1 MKHLKT
7 YRIFEN
13 DNFRP
18 GSALD
23 NDHLETE
30 RAAKQ
35 LPQSVKDTLQD
46 VFSKMSPQDIE
57 ALRKQLAGVTEEEIK
72 DVAEEEVQA
81 QVQGGQ
87 GQVQGGQGQ
96 AQSAPTNENFLKKA
110 GNWISRNRGTIGATL
125 LVGGLAAL
133 GLKGEQAEHITNI
146 LRDNQTL
153 DVLKDPVWLAAS
165 ISSLLG
171 LVGIGSAVSSGFKK
185 AGEDAK
191 IAWENNM
198 IKRGLAKRD
207 ENGVLV
213 SLKTGK
219 PLVYAR

>member
-1 MKHLKT
+1 MKYLKK
-7 YRIFEN
+7 FNEN
-13 DNFRP
+13 FSTINE
-18 GSALD
+18 
-23 NDHLETE
+23 NVE
-30 RAAKQ
+30 

-72 DVAEEEVQA
+72 DAAEEEVQA
-81 QVQGGQ
+81 QVQG
-87 GQVQGGQGQ
+87 GGQGQ

-125 LVGGLAAL
+125 LVGGLATL

-153 DVLKDPVWLAAS
+153 DVLTDPVWLAAS

-213 SLKTGK
+213 SIKTGK

>member
-1 MKHLKT
+1 MKYLKK
-7 YRIFEN
+7 FNEN
-13 DNFRP
+13 F
-18 GSALD
+18 SAI
-23 NDHLETE
+23 NENVE
-30 RAAKQ
+30 

-72 DVAEEEVQA
+72 DAAEEEVQA
-81 QVQGGQ
+81 
-87 GQVQGGQGQ
+87 QVQGGQGQ
-96 AQSAPTNENFLKKA
+96 AQSAPTNENFL
-110 GNWISRNRGTIGATL
+110 
-125 LVGGLAAL
+125 
-133 GLKGEQAEHITNI
+133 
-146 LRDNQTL
+146 
-153 DVLKDPVWLAAS
+153 
-165 ISSLLG
+165 
-171 LVGIGSAVSSGFKK
+171 KK

>member
-1 MKHLKT
+1 MKYLKK
-7 YRIFEN
+7 FNEN
-13 DNFRP
+13 F
-18 GSALD
+18 SAI
-23 NDHLETE
+23 NENVE
-30 RAAKQ
+30 

-81 QVQGGQ
+81 QVQGA
-87 GQVQGGQGQ
+87 QGQ

-125 LVGGLAAL
+125 LVGGLATL

-153 DVLKDPVWLAAS
+153 DVLTDPVWLAAS

>member
-1 MKHLKT
+1 MKYLKK
-7 YRIFEN
+7 FNEN
-13 DNFRP
+13 F
-18 GSALD
+18 SAI
-23 NDHLETE
+23 NENVE
-30 RAAKQ
+30 

-72 DVAEEEVQA
+72 DAAEEEVQA
-81 QVQGGQ
+81 
-87 GQVQGGQGQ
+87 QVQGGQGQ

-125 LVGGLAAL
+125 LVGGLATL

-153 DVLKDPVWLAAS
+153 DVLTDPVWLAAS

>member
-1 MKHLKT
+1 MKYLKK
-7 YRIFEN
+7 FNEN
-13 DNFRP
+13 FSTINE
-18 GSALD
+18 
-23 NDHLETE
+23 NVE
-30 RAAKQ
+30 

-72 DVAEEEVQA
+72 DAAEEEVQA
-81 QVQGGQ
+81 QVQGGGQ
-87 GQVQGGQGQ
+87 GQV
-96 AQSAPTNENFLKKA
+96 QSAPTNENFLKKA

-125 LVGGLAAL
+125 LVGGLATL

-153 DVLKDPVWLAAS
+153 DVLTDPVWLAAS

-213 SLKTGK
+213 SIKTGK

>member
-1 MKHLKT
+1 MKYLKK
-7 YRIFEN
+7 FNEN
-13 DNFRP
+13 FSTINE
-18 GSALD
+18 
-23 NDHLETE
+23 NVE
-30 RAAKQ
+30 

-57 ALRKQLAGVTEEEIK
+57 SLRKQLAGVTEEEIK

-81 QVQGGQ
+81 
-87 GQVQGGQGQ
+87 QVQGGQGQ

-133 GLKGEQAEHITNI
+133 GLKAEQAEHITNI
-146 LRDNQTL
+146 LKDNQTL

-198 IKRGLAKRD
+198 IKRGLAKKD

>member
-1 MKHLKT
+1 MKYLKK
-7 YRIFEN
+7 FNEN
-13 DNFRP
+13 FSTINE
-18 GSALD
+18 
-23 NDHLETE
+23 NVE
-30 RAAKQ
+30 
-35 LPQSVKDTLQD
+35 LPQSVKDALQD
-46 VFSKMSPQDIE
+46 AVSKMSPQDIE

-72 DVAEEEVQA
+72 DAAEEEVQA

-87 GQVQGGQGQ
+87 GQSQVQGQ
-96 AQSAPTNENFLKKA
+96 APTNENFLKKA

-125 LVGGLAAL
+125 LVGGLATL

-153 DVLKDPVWLAAS
+153 DVLTDPVWLAAS

-198 IKRGLAKRD
+198 IKRGLAKKD